1 MVAAA
6 EANEVLMRWEEDG
19 GGGARRPIWNPGVAA
34 AARAP
39 PPLVRAE
46 KSRAVVLV
54 RVRALAPA
62 LGLGLAPTGAA
73 GVAALLL
80 LRMLL
85 LLMLLP
91 QVVVVVVLRPGVLLP
106 PGNARLPG
114 LVSVPP
120 KGPVADGAGADAADA
135 SSTRPREG
143 TTPQQCRAA
152 RL

>member
-54 RVRALAPA
+54 RVRAL
-62 LGLGLAPTGAA
+62 GLGSAPTGAA

-91 QVVVVVVLRPGVLLP
+91 QVVVVVLRPGVLLP